1 MKNNIPDQKIELIQ
15 WVSSLE
21 DKSIIEKLLQ
31 LRKTETKD
39 WWEHNKEE
47 EKNSILLG
55 IEDAQNNK
63 LTPHSSA
70 RKLYEKW
77 VLKIL

>member
-1 MKNNIPDQKIELIQ
+1 MKSNNDILDQKIELIQ

-21 DKSIIEKLLQ
+21 DKSMIEKLLQ

-39 WWEHNKEE
+39 WWETIQGQ
-47 EKNSILLG
+47 EKDSILQG
-55 IEDAQNNK
+55 IEDAENNK
-63 LTPHSSA
+63 LNSHSSA

-77 VLKIL
+77 L

>member
-1 MKNNIPDQKIELIQ
+1 MESDNDILDQKIELIQ

-21 DKSIIEKLLQ
+21 DRNIIEKLLQ
-31 LRKTETKD
+31 FRKTETKD
-39 WWEHNKEE
+39 WWEDIKEE
-47 EKNSILLG
+47 EKNSILQG
-55 IEDAQNNK
+55 IEDAGNNK

-77 VLKIL
+77 L